1 MALSFQLTRK
11 NDAETAAEPLWH
23 PNFRNYDRLPDTK
36 AVRTALLVNLV
47 AGTAAVVLLGWI
59 GWREYDI
66 RNMNQQAAEAEA
78 TIDRDKAKNE
88 DALRLTKIF
97 SDEEKKIADAIAFSA
112 QPIRPSVFALQ
123 LGSILPKEIALNFI
137 DMKLADPTAPACILR
152 GLVAGSRT
160 EAAGT
165 ATSFVELL
173 RAQKEFVPIFE
184 SIELTNVAPDPTRGL
199 LTFEIVMKMKAAKK
213 KVSKEADPNVKE
225 D

>member
-1 MALSFQLTRK
+1 MASLLQLTRK
-11 NDAETAAEPLWH
+11 SDAEPAAAPLWH

-47 AGTAAVVLLGWI
+47 AGTAALVMLGWI
-59 GWREYDI
+59 GYREYEI
-66 RNMNQQAAEAEA
+66 FSMRQQQAEAEA
-78 TIDRDKAKNE
+78 AIERDTAKNNE
-88 DALRLTKIF
+88 ALRLSKLF
-97 SDEEKKIADAIAFSA
+97 SDEEKKFRDVTAFTT
-112 QPIRPSVFALQ
+112 QPIRPSVFVLQ

-137 DMKLADPTAPACILR
+137 DMKLTDPTNPACVLR

-173 RAQKEFVPIFE
+173 RAQKEFVPVFE
-184 SIELTNVAPDPTRGL
+184 SIELTNVAPDPRGGL
-199 LTFEIVMKMKAAKK
+199 LTFEIVMKLKNPKK
-213 KVSKEADPNVKE
+213 KTAKEENVVE